1 MNQKEPLSPK
11 QQLEIEGY
19 KALMQYGCQMSQDH
33 LNYDKIMMPVSLAP
47 AYFVLT
53 SPAGKIPSQW
63 AESLILVGGFLLLVF
78 WVLRNIRSRARLYE
92 TWDKVSCL
100 EEGFE
105 VPGIGKVLDT
115 IAPHW
120 APKDFTLKIVFLC

>member
-1 MNQKEPLSPK
+1 
-11 QQLEIEGY
+11 
-19 KALMQYGCQMSQDH
+19 
-33 LNYDKIMMPVSLAP
+33 MPISLVP
-47 AYFVLT
+47 AYLVLT
-53 SPAGKIPSQW
+53 SLDVREAGLPA
-63 AESLILVGGFLLLVF
+63 ELIILFGGFLLLVF
-78 WVLRNIRSRARLYE
+78 WIMRNIRSRARLYE

-105 VPGIGKVLDT
+105 APGIGKVLDT